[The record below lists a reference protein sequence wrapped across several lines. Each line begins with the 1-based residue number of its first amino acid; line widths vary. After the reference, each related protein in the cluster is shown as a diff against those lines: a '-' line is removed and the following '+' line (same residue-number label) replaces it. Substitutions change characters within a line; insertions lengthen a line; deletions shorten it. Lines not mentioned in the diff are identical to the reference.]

1 MATNNFKSFA
11 VGVGAN
17 VITQAEYEALT
28 TLIANGFLA
37 GTAVSEQLN
46 KVWRQGSVSAE
57 VIGQFIADIT
67 AQDALDDG
75 DIAALLLKY
84 KNAVSSPLER
94 RANTA
99 GGTSDAITATFSR
112 APAAWVP
119 GVPYYV
125 GAAVSNTTTTPTYTP
140 NSGVL
145 AAKTIVKGNNIPL
158 AIADIAGAG
167 HELMLIYSSVL
178 DKVVLMNPA
187 NGVFPGTPPG
197 TIIDFAGSTAPTGYL
212 ACPTVATNISRTTYA
227 ALFAA
232 IGTAWG
238 AGDGSTTFGMPYF
251 PANYASVQA
260 SANVGTSTVGAVI
273 AHVHDLP
280 MGSGSSTSGSYVGR
294 DDAPEG
300 TAVST
305 NSTGGS
311 ANLAAGMRVFKCV
324 KF

>member
-99 GGTSDAITATFSR
+99 GGTANALTATFSR
-112 APAAWVP
+112 APLAWVP

-125 GAAVSNTTTTPTYTP
+125 GAAFANTVSGVTYTP
-140 NSGVL
+140 NSGTL
-145 AAKTIVKGNNIPL
+145 APKTIVKGNNLPL
-158 AIADIAGAG
+158 LAGDIAGAG
-167 HELMLIYSSVL
+167 RRARLC
-178 DKVVLMNPA
+178 
-187 NGVFPGTPPG
+187 G
-197 TIIDFAGSTAPTGYL
+197 
-212 ACPTVATNISRTTYA
+212 
-227 ALFAA
+227 
-232 IGTAWG
+232 
-238 AGDGSTTFGMPYF
+238 
-251 PANYASVQA
+251 
-260 SANVGTSTVGAVI
+260 
-273 AHVHDLP
+273 
-280 MGSGSSTSGSYVGR
+280 
-294 DDAPEG
+294 
-300 TAVST
+300 
-305 NSTGGS
+305 
-311 ANLAAGMRVFKCV
+311 
-324 KF
+324 